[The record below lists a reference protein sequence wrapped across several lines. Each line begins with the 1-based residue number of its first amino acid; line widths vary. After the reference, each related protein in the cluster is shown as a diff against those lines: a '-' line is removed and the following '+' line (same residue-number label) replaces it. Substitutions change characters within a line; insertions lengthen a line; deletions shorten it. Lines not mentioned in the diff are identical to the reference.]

1 MYRLLEPVRTTD
13 PRPDPAA
20 HPAQALY
27 IRTYLLVRVLIGALG
42 VLLPVMVVVID
53 GFGFD
58 GSPFPRGSVSAY
70 YYSGMREEFVVI
82 IGATGV
88 FLVAYKIAERNLD
101 NLASVVAGTA
111 AVLVAVFP
119 TGVPSSTVPLTPL
132 QDAIGQTTTKW
143 IHFVSA
149 GAFLVALAVVTYFFG
164 LREGRRAR
172 RPGTRPPEFWKWF
185 HWSCTIVMGL
195 ALVWIAV
202 THFADWP
209 SQSLLVGEWVAAWAF
224 GVSWFAKGAEWDMIR
239 NRPAKPLD

>member
-13 PRPDPAA
+13 PRPDPATD
-20 HPAQALY
+20 PAQALY

-58 GSPFPRGSVSAY
+58 ASPFPRGSVSAY

-101 NLASVVAGTA
+101 NLASIVAGIA
-111 AVLVAVFP
+111 A
-119 TGVPSSTVPLTPL
+119 VPSSTVALTPL
-132 QDAIGQTTTKW
+132 QDAIGQTATKS
-143 IHFVSA
+143 IHFAAA
-149 GAFLVALAVVTYFFG
+149 GTFLVALAVVTFFFG
-164 LREGRRAR
+164 LREGRRPR
-172 RPGTRPPEFWKWF
+172 RPRTRPPEFWKWF

-195 ALVWIAV
+195 ALLWIVV

-209 SQSLLVGEWVAAWAF
+209 SQSLLIGEWVSAWAF